1 MNAIYTSDTVG
12 SITNHGSV
20 ASDISVGIHLDS
32 AVVEGTIRN
41 TGTLTSVADTYDFN
55 NGALFANRTTI
66 TGSLVNDGGLIG
78 NTLLLRNSSVDKIEN
93 INGGSIAVSGQQIA
107 GIRLDRTT
115 VANGILNAAGSSITT
130 SNYPAINIYGGNI
143 LAGGIVNNGD
153 IFKGGIS
160 LDGSANVVGGITNT
174 GRMEDIAGVGIGVSG
189 STLSGG
195 IHNTGTCGGLC

>member
-1 MNAIYTSDTVG
+1 MNKAYRIVWSKARSAFIVTHEKSSSRGRASTTCAATMLGIAALLLNAGAVSAANLCTGGATEISTVTSGDNCVLGPGASVELTSTGAISSNGMNAIYTSDTVG

-78 NTLLLRNSSVDKIEN
+78 KTVVCNEAEGNSM
-93 INGGSIAVSGQQIA
+93 
-107 GIRLDRTT
+107 
-115 VANGILNAAGSSITT
+115 
-130 SNYPAINIYGGNI
+130 
-143 LAGGIVNNGD
+143 
-153 IFKGGIS
+153 
-160 LDGSANVVGGITNT
+160 SAFPLFF
-174 GRMEDIAGVGIGVSG
+174 
-189 STLSGG
+189 LS
-195 IHNTGTCGGLC
+195 CCA